1 MAGITN
7 FPTALDDNS
16 SLIDVSDGVS
26 SLQAAHHNNLKEA
39 IRAVQS
45 KVGINL
51 TSDPASLDYRLGNA
65 TAGHRHDGAS
75 GQGAQISATAIAGLA
90 SYIAGATAGAGG
102 GFTPVGIIVE
112 QAGDYNAVASS
123 TKYLPMAS
131 YYDFDWNTIGSI
143 PTRMGIIRNPTDL
156 AFESVEAGVWAFQ
169 GAVNVNSMGTL
180 GNKVILHFN
189 YPGAYNETFTIPT
202 TVTGLDDNFH
212 VDRVFP
218 LATGGRFGIQVQN
231 VSTAVGSA
239 AVGYAA
245 FDLIRL
251 SDRLE

>member
-39 IRAVQS
+39 IKAIQS

-75 GQGAQISATAIAGLA
+75 GQGAQIAATSIAGLG
-90 SYIAGATAGAGG
+90 SYLAESQVP
-102 GFTPVGIIVE
+102 GFTPVAMIVE
-112 QAGDYNAVASS
+112 RDIDFNATPNFVAR
-123 TKYLPMAS
+123 LPFVN
-131 YYDFDWNTIGSI
+131 YYDKEWNTIAGI
-143 PTRMGIIRNPTDL
+143 PTRMGIQVDSLNR
-156 AFESVEAGVWAFQ
+156 FETLEAGVWAFQ
-169 GAVNVNSMGTL
+169 GGVNLNDNMASM
-180 GNKVILHFN
+180 GNKVVVSFD
-189 YPGAYNETFTIPT
+189 YPGAYNDSLTVPT
-202 TVTGLDDNFH
+202 TLTPNTRDFLIH
-212 VDRVFP
+212 RVFAA
-218 LATGGRFGIQVQN
+218 ATGSIFGITVQN
-231 VSTAVGSA
+231 AHATTVATAVI
-239 AVGYAA
+239 GYAA

-251 SDRLE
+251 SDRAE